1 MRSSAAIGLIGT
13 FFMIVALFVLPRL
26 SSQAVWP
33 FVVIAVN
40 VTGLFFLVRWHAAR
54 AAYRCPACGR
64 EFTVSPWIDF
74 LSPHTIGE
82 KLLRCPS
89 CRESSWCI
97 ETDRAAGQLFEAEKG
112 NQPPGAQFAAAGRLY
127 LQVAVVMA
135 VYGALWL
142 YTLRFLQVSPATAE
156 TMMVLKIPL
165 VTGLLPLLHLIF
177 CLFAAREGYRSRI
190 YPIMTGFV
198 AAFLLLAF
206 WSQHQMLS
214 YLR

>member
-1 MRSSAAIGLIGT
+1 MRSSATIGLIGT

-33 FVVIAVN
+33 MVVVAVT
-40 VTGLFFLVRWHAAR
+40 VIGLFFLVRWHAGR
-54 AAYRCPACGR
+54 AAYRCPGCSR
-64 EFTVSPWIDF
+64 EFMVSAWIDF

-89 CRESSWCI
+89 CGKSSWCI
-97 ETDRAAGQLFEAEKG
+97 EIDRTAADLFEAEKG
-112 NQPPGAQFAAAGRLY
+112 TQPPGARFAAAGRLY

-142 YTLRFLQVSPATAE
+142 YTLQFLRVSPATAE

-198 AAFLLLAF
+198 VAFLLLAF
-206 WSQHQMLS
+206 WSQRQMLS